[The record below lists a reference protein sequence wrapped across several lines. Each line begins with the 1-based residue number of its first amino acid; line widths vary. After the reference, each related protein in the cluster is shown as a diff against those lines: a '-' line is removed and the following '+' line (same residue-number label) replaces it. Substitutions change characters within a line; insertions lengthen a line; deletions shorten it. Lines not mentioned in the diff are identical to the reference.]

1 MAVDSLRLSS
11 VEHVHL
17 SFRTGG
23 STASPQKGSL
33 QLTPHGLVFRSG
45 SSDAPHA
52 ASDTVI
58 KLPFSLIHSVSRG
71 PPNHDGSPSAITI
84 RTRDFLVYD
93 LFFREADE
101 ANGIWDRLKALCAEV
116 AAHGIQG
123 LYAFS
128 DNATVDISKVN
139 GPDAKGKGKAGWMI
153 YSPEA
158 EFARMGLGTRSR
170 AWRFTALNEKY
181 DVGAS
186 KCEHD
191 SPQLEP
197 TASPICLAQLCPS
210 YPPQIVVP
218 QKISDTTLNYAV
230 KYRSKGR
237 IPGLVYLHWAN
248 LVRPYGDYYHSLANL
263 LRRASPQGS
272 ITRSSQPMVGITQGA
287 RSIQDEKLVEC
298 IFTSHSQHS
307 HPRQAMRGSS
317 TRGTNDGS
325 AGNAEIVYGAQAT
338 NIIIDARP
346 TKNAYANSIKGAGSE
361 NMSFYR
367 NCRKEYLGIDNIHVM
382 RSSLNGI
389 FDALRDSELTGTLD
403 RLALRKTNWLAHLT
417 NILDGVRTITRTI
430 HLYNSHVLVHCSDG
444 WDRTSQLSA
453 LPQLCLD
460 PYYRTAAGLA
470 VLIEKD
476 WLSYGHRFTDRTGL
490 LCGDRIPFVQARG
503 DDSMPQQAF
512 FANVSKS
519 LGATRSN
526 AKEVCPVFQQFLDCI
541 YQIQRQFPTR
551 FEWNDTLLRRLHY
564 ESYTGRSGT
573 FVFNS
578 ERDRSDFNARDLTS
592 SVWEEFFE
600 EVSTGPNGETELRL
614 KAEFVNHLY
623 DPSLDDPTARRADAD
638 QGVLF
643 LDPQDV
649 RWWYALF
656 NRSDE
661 EMNGSPNEIHPQ
673 VVEEAVAVV
682 VPQPSIEP
690 GGGASLNGSRPQQ
703 FQTASAT
710 VDTSITDRDPRPT
723 SRSTAASP
731 TSPTSATPLRSGGS
745 LPLEVPSQAQVAE
758 AVSSV
763 QRFGWSAWKSVQ
775 KYGQDAAQRFEAR
788 AAAGSVPSQTLLAA
802 SPARTQS
809 PVPSP
814 NGATTLAGQV
824 DGLSVGHSYQP
835 YAPASAGRRQQAL
848 AQSSSA
854 GIQDL
859 PKSRT
864 EAMFT
869 ATPAA
874 VPVVAPTTQPQP
886 AKDSNWDPLGVGSS

>member
-1 MAVDSLRLSS
+1 MESLRVTS
-11 VEHVHL
+11 VDLVDL
-17 SFRTGG
+17 TIRTGTS
-23 STASPQKGSL
+23 STSPQSTSL
-33 QLTPHGLVFRSG
+33 QLTPHGLVFRSR
-45 SSDAPHA
+45 SNDAAHA
-52 ASDTVI
+52 APDAGTKI
-58 KLPFSLIHSVSRG
+58 PFSLIHSVSRG
-71 PPNHDGSPSAITI
+71 PPNHDGSPSPITI

-93 LFFREADE
+93 LSLRDADE
-101 ANGIWDRLKALCAEV
+101 ANGIWDGLKILCANV
-116 AAHGIQG
+116 ANHGIQG

-128 DNATVDISKVN
+128 SVSPLIELSKSN
-139 GPDAKGKGKAGWMI
+139 GTDSKGKGKAGWSI

-158 EFARMGLGTRSR
+158 EFARMGLGTRTE
-170 AWRFTALNEKY
+170 AWRFTGLNQNY
-181 DVGAS
+181 D
-186 KCEHD
+186 
-191 SPQLEP
+191 
-197 TASPICLAQLCPS
+197 LCPS

-248 LVRPYGDYYHSLANL
+248 L
-263 LRRASPQGS
+263 GS

-287 RSIQDEKLVEC
+287 RSIQDEKLVEY

-307 HPRQAMRGSS
+307 HPRQAMQTSS
-317 TRGTNDGS
+317 TRGTASIEAGS

-382 RSSLNGI
+382 RSSLNGV
-389 FDALRDSELTGTLD
+389 FDALRESELTGALD
-403 RLALRKTNWLAHLT
+403 RLALRKTNWLSHLT

-470 VLIEKD
+470 VLVEKD

-490 LCGDRIPFVQARG
+490 LCGDRIPFIQARG

-512 FANVSKS
+512 FTNVSKS
-519 LGATRSN
+519 LGASRSN

-541 YQIQRQFPTR
+541 YQIQRQFPNR
-551 FEWNDTLLRRLHY
+551 FEWNDALLRRLHY

-573 FVFNS
+573 FIFNS
-578 ERDRSDFNARDLTS
+578 EKDRSGFKARDLTK
-592 SVWEEFFE
+592 SVWEDFFD
-600 EVSTGPNGETELRL
+600 EVATGPSGETELRL
-614 KAEFVNHLY
+614 KPEFVNPLY
-623 DPSLDDPTARRADAD
+623 DPSLDDPAARRDDAD

-643 LDPQDV
+643 LDPHDV

-661 EMNGSPNEIHPQ
+661 EMNGSPNEVQPQ
-673 VVEEAVAVV
+673 VVDEAAALIVT
-682 VPQPSIEP
+682 QTSIEP
-690 GGGASLNGSRPQQ
+690 SGDATLNGSHSGQLQVPY
-703 FQTASAT
+703 TAI
-710 VDTSITDRDPRPT
+710 DTSKAGRDPGPV
-723 SRSTAASP
+723 SRSTAPTP
-731 TSPTSATPLRSGGS
+731 TSPTSGTQQRSRS
-745 LPLEVPSQAQVAE
+745 LPLEIPTQAQVAE
-758 AVSSV
+758 AMSSV

-788 AAAGSVPSQTLLAA
+788 AAANEGPLENTHSQSMPAA
-802 SPARTQS
+802 FPARAQSPASSS
-809 PVPSP
+809 PTAS
-814 NGATTLAGQV
+814 LSGQV
-824 DGLSVGHSYQP
+824 DGLSLGQSYKP
-835 YAPASAGRRQQAL
+835 YAPVSATRRQQQPAHL
-848 AQSSSA
+848 TPLESLDHPVRTDS
-854 GIQDL
+854 GT
-859 PKSRT
+859 RT
-864 EAMFT
+864 EAM
-869 ATPAA
+869 PASIPA
-874 VPVVAPTTQPQP
+874 VAFVAPPAQPQP
-886 AKDSNWDPLGVGSS
+886 TKDSNWDPLGVGSG

>member
-1 MAVDSLRLSS
+1 MAVDSLQLSS
-11 VEHVHL
+11 VEHVPL
-17 SFRTGG
+17 SLRTGG
-23 STASPQKGSL
+23 NTASPQKGSL
-33 QLTPHGLVFRSG
+33 QLTPHGLVFRFG
-45 SSDAPHA
+45 SSDAAHA
-52 ASDTVI
+52 ASDAVI

-93 LFFREADE
+93 LFFRNADQ

-128 DNATVDISKVN
+128 SDNATVEPSKVN
-139 GPDAKGKGKAGWMI
+139 GPDAKGKSKAGWMI

-181 DVGAS
+181 D
-186 KCEHD
+186 
-191 SPQLEP
+191 
-197 TASPICLAQLCPS
+197 LCPS

-248 LVRPYGDYYHSLANL
+248 L
-263 LRRASPQGS
+263 GS

-307 HPRQAMRGSS
+307 HPRQAMQGSS
-317 TRGTNDGS
+317 TRGTNDGFT
-325 AGNAEIVYGAQAT
+325 ANAEIVYGAQAT

-389 FDALRDSELTGTLD
+389 FDALQDSELTGILD

-476 WLSYGHRFTDRTGL
+476 WLSYGHRFTDRTGF
-490 LCGDRIPFVQARG
+490 LCGDRIPFIQARG
-503 DDSMPQQAF
+503 DDLMPQQAF

-578 ERDRSDFNARDLTS
+578 EKDRSGFNARDLTS

-600 EVSTGPNGETELRL
+600 EVPTGPNGETELRL
-614 KAEFVNHLY
+614 KAEFVNPLY

-643 LDPQDV
+643 LDSQDV

-661 EMNGSPNEIHPQ
+661 EMNGSPDEIQPQ
-673 VVEEAVAVV
+673 VVEEATAVIA
-682 VPQPSIEP
+682 PQPSIEP
-690 GGGASLNGSRPQQ
+690 AGDVSSNGSRPQQ
-703 FQTASAT
+703 LQTASAT
-710 VDTSITDRDPRPT
+710 IDTSITDRKLSPVSRSISAAATPT
-723 SRSTAASP
+723 SS
-731 TSPTSATPLRSGGS
+731 TSATPLRSGGS
-745 LPLEVPSQAQVAE
+745 LPLEIPSQAQVAE
-758 AVSSV
+758 AVTSV

-788 AAAGSVPSQTLLAA
+788 AAAGSVPFQPLLAA
-802 SPARTQS
+802 SPARIQS
-809 PVPSP
+809 PAPSP
-814 NGATTLAGQV
+814 ERATTLAGQV
-824 DGLSVGHSYQP
+824 DSLSLGHSYQP
-835 YAPASAGRRQQAL
+835 YAPASARQQAL

-854 GIQDL
+854 KIQDL
-859 PKSRT
+859 PRSPT

-874 VPVVAPTTQPQP
+874 VPVVAPTTEPQP